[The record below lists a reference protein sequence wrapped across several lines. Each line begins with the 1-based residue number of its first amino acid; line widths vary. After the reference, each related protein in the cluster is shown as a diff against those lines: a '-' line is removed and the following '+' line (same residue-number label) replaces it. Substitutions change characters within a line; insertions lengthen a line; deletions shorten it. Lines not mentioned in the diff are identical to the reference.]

1 MNAELLI
8 RTSTKKDVPLILD
21 FIRSIAEYE
30 KLSHEVTATEAD
42 IRESLFGKRPAAECI
57 IAYWKGT
64 PAGYAMYFH
73 NFSTF
78 VGRPGLYLEDLFV
91 KPEFRGNGIGK
102 ALLIRL
108 AKIAKD
114 RNCSRFEWAVLDWNS
129 PAIEFYK
136 KLGARPMN
144 EWTIFR
150 MDEKTI
156 VRLADAPI

>member
-1 MNAELLI
+1 MNTELLI
-8 RTSTKKDVPLILD
+8 RPSTEKDVPLILE
-21 FIRSIAEYE
+21 FIRGIAEYE
-30 KLSHEVTATEAD
+30 KLLNEVTATEAD
-42 IRESLFGKRPAAECI
+42 IRESLFGKRPAAECVL
-57 IAYWKGT
+57 AFWDGR
-64 PAGYAMYFH
+64 PAGFAVYFH

-78 VGRPGLYLEDLFV
+78 LGKAGLYLEDLFV

-114 RNCSRFEWAVLDWNS
+114 RNCGRFEWAVLDWNS
-129 PAIEFYK
+129 SAIEFYK